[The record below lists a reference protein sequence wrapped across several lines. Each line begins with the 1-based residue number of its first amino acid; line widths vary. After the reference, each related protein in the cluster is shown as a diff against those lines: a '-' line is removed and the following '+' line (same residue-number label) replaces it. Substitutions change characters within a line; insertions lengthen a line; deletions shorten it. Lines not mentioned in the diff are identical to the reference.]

1 MSTAAGNK
9 TSSFFRLSLL
19 LAGLFALAS
28 LLMAGALYLSVT
40 RNVRERLH
48 EDIRTDALDLAALAT
63 HDGTGALRSE
73 INQRVHL
80 DTPLPRWYGLFA
92 PDGRFLAGNLHWR
105 PPAPGWWHQPFR
117 ARRSPTGHLPPV
129 HTLTLLALGT
139 QQGDLLVVG
148 RDRTY
153 IDQLEASY
161 GRAFIGVLLLTVG
174 VALAL
179 GALIGRRM
187 LRRVSAMSDTAAAI
201 SAGRLSLRMPVRGS
215 GDEFDRIAQ
224 TVNEMLERVE
234 VLLGEVR
241 RIGADIAH
249 DLRTPLT
256 RLRRRLEAA
265 RTHPP
270 ADRAALDAM
279 LGDAL
284 REIDELLVI
293 FQALLR
299 IARIESGEARAGFV
313 AIDMAALLG
322 ELADAYTPV
331 ADAEGRHL
339 TLDATSGAVVNGD
352 RELLVQALVNLIE
365 NAISHTPGGASI
377 QLGVR
382 PDGDGV
388 AVVVADD
395 GPGIP
400 ESERENVLQ
409 PFKRLDR
416 SRHTPGNGL
425 GLALVRAVAELH
437 GAQLRLTDNQP
448 GLRVE
453 LRFAGVAAAH

>member
-1 MSTAAGNK
+1 MPTAQANNS
-9 TSSFFRLSLL
+9 SSFFRLSLI

-48 EDIRTDALDLAALAT
+48 EDIRTDALELASLASHSGAT
-63 HDGTGALRSE
+63 ALRQA
-73 INQRVHL
+73 IVQRV
-80 DTPLPRWYGLFA
+80 DVETPLPRWYGLFTA
-92 PDGRFLAGNLHWR
+92 QGQFIAGNLRWR
-105 PPAPGWWHQPFR
+105 PPGPGWWHHPIH
-117 ARRSPTGHLPPV
+117 ARRSAADRHPPV
-129 HTLTLLALGT
+129 HTLTVLALGT
-139 QQGDLLVVG
+139 AQGELLTVG

-153 IDQLEASY
+153 INQLEASY
-161 GRAFIGVLLLTVG
+161 GRAFLGILLVTIGVAV
-174 VALAL
+174 AL

-187 LRRVSAMSDTAAAI
+187 LRRVSAMSDTAVAI
-201 SAGRLSLRMPVRGS
+201 SAGRLSLRMPVGRS
-215 GDEFDRIAQ
+215 GDEFDRIAS
-224 TVNEMLERVE
+224 TVNEMLERIE
-234 VLLGEVR
+234 ALLGEVK

-270 ADRAALDAM
+270 ADAAALDAM
-279 LGDAL
+279 LGEAL

-293 FQALLR
+293 FHALLR
-299 IARIESGEARAGFV
+299 IARIESGEARTGFV
-313 AIDMAALLG
+313 ALPLAALLE
-322 ELADAYTPV
+322 ELADAYAAV
-331 ADAEGRHL
+331 ADAEGRQLELSVH
-339 TLDATSGAVVNGD
+339 GEPVVAGD

-365 NAISHTPGGASI
+365 NAIRHTEPGAHI
-377 QLGVR
+377 VLAARRDEHDVV
-382 PDGDGV
+382 V
-388 AVVVADD
+388 AVADD

-400 ESERENVLQ
+400 EAERENVLQ

-437 GAQLRLTDNQP
+437 GARLQLADNNP

-453 LRFAGVAAAH
+453 LHFPAA

>member
-28 LLMAGALYLSVT
+28 VLMAGALYLSVT

-63 HDGTGALRSE
+63 HDGAGALRSE
-73 INQRVHL
+73 IEQRVHL
-80 DTPLPRWYGLFA
+80 DTPLPRWYGLFS
-92 PDGRFLAGNLHWR
+92 PQGSFLAGNLRWR
-105 PPAPGWWHQPFR
+105 PPGPGWWHRPFR
-117 ARRSPTGHLPPV
+117 ARRSPTGHEPPL

-139 QQGDLLVVG
+139 EQGDLLVVG

-153 IDQLEASY
+153 IDELEASY

-187 LRRVSAMSDTAAAI
+187 LRRVSAMSDAAAAI
-201 SAGRLSLRMPVRGS
+201 SAGRLSLRMPVKGS
-215 GDEFDRIAQ
+215 GDEFDRIAR
-224 TVNEMLERVE
+224 TVNEMLDRIEA
-234 VLLGEVR
+234 LLGEVR

-256 RLRRRLEAA
+256 RLRRRLETA
-265 RTHPP
+265 RTRPP
-270 ADRAALDAM
+270 ADAAQLDGM
-279 LGDAL
+279 LGEAL
-284 REIDELLVI
+284 AEIDELLVI

-299 IARIESGEARAGFV
+299 IARIESGEAREGFV
-313 AIDMAALLG
+313 AIDLAALLG
-322 ELADAYTPV
+322 DLAEAYAPV
-331 ADAEGRHL
+331 AEAEGRL
-339 TLDATSGAVVNGD
+339 LGLDAGAGAVVRGD

-365 NAISHTPGGASI
+365 NAIRHTHAGAHI
-377 QLGVR
+377 RLGVAR
-382 PDGDGV
+382 EAGTV
-388 AVVVADD
+388 RLVVADD

-400 ESERENVLQ
+400 ETERDNVLQ

-437 GAQLRLTDNQP
+437 GARLTLSDNHP

-453 LRFAGVAAAH
+453 LHFAGAPR